1 MLTLVYFCIV
11 LGLLVCVHE
20 FGHFAAAK
28 LCGVYVER
36 FSIGFGPTIL
46 QWKGKETTY
55 CISVIPLGGYVQMA
69 GQSDLPDEEE
79 KEAEKGIPPE
89 RFYSAKTVW
98 QRLCIILAGPCM
110 NLFFA
115 IPLAIAL
122 LCYGQKTALTPNGII
137 VSMVIPG
144 SPAEAAGIEPG
155 DKILKLNGAEISTWN
170 AFVDEIRANLYEPVT
185 LTTSRKDEEFELT
198 VTPDLNEEKGYLGL
212 GIAMYPPAQV
222 EKVVSQTSPLKEGD
236 VFLSIKGLSNERCGF
251 ELLSQTIRSLPDTN
265 VTVTVANYPASR
277 LSNETVQPE
286 ERTFELAIGKK
297 NKCQLFDIVNV
308 DGRARLSLRPD
319 APEELWTLEGA
330 KILALND
337 RPLQLSE
344 EDYFESCDVGSVTA
358 CVAIA
363 QQSGKYKRET
373 LVTSLVSR
381 VEYMGH
387 AGIMLK
393 PASEMVREPFLS
405 ALKKSPAKAWT
416 KVTETLK
423 TLKLL
428 FVGSLKVNN
437 LSGPVGIARMT
448 GAAAQRG
455 FDVLLNFVLLITVNL
470 GVLNLL
476 PLPVLDG
483 GHVVLLIAEGI
494 RRKPLPEK
502 FLLWYQRVGLIFLLA
517 LFAYVMLNDVG
528 RWVKDS
534 EFLGTLLGKF
544 FH

>member
-1 MLTLVYFCIV
+1 MC
-11 LGLLVCVHE
+11 
-20 FGHFAAAK
+20 
-28 LCGVYVER
+28 
-36 FSIGFGPTIL
+36 
-46 QWKGKETTY
+46 
-55 CISVIPLGGYVQMA
+55 
-69 GQSDLPDEEE
+69 
-79 KEAEKGIPPE
+79 
-89 RFYSAKTVW
+89 
-98 QRLCIILAGPCM
+98 
-110 NLFFA
+110 
-115 IPLAIAL
+115 
-122 LCYGQKTALTPNGII
+122 I

-155 DKILKLNGAEISTWN
+155 DKILKLNGAEITTWN
-170 AFVDEIRANLYEPVT
+170 AFVDKIRASLYTPVT
-185 LTTSRKDEEFELT
+185 LTTSRKDEKFELT

-212 GIAMYPPAQV
+212 GIAMSPPAQV
-222 EKVVSQTSPLKEGD
+222 EKVVNPNSSLKEGD
-236 VFLSIKGLSNERCGF
+236 VFLSIEGLQPEDCCF
-251 ELLSQTIRSLPDTN
+251 ETLSQTIRLLPDTN
-265 VTVTVANYPASR
+265 VVATVANYPASR
-277 LSNETVQPE
+277 MSNETVQPE
-286 ERTFELAIGKK
+286 ERKITLAIGKK
-297 NKCQLFDIVNV
+297 KKCQLFDIVNV
-308 DGRARLSLRPD
+308 EGRARLSLRPGT
-319 APEELWTLEGA
+319 PESLWPLEGA

-344 EDYFESCDVGSVTA
+344 EDYFEACNIGSVTA

-387 AGIMLK
+387 AGILLK

-502 FLLWYQRVGLIFLLA
+502 FLLWYQRIGLIFLLA
-517 LFAYVMLNDVG
+517 LFAFVMLNDVG

>member
-69 GQSDLPDEEE
+69 GQSDLPDEEQ
-79 KEAEKGIPPE
+79 KEAEKNIPPE

-98 QRLCIILAGPCM
+98 QRLCIILAGPFM

-170 AFVDEIRANLYEPVT
+170 AFVDEIRANLYTPVT
-185 LTTSRKDEEFELT
+185 LTTSRKDEKFELT

-212 GIAMYPPAQV
+212 GIAMSPPAQV
-222 EKVVSQTSPLKEGD
+222 EKVVNPDSSLKEGD
-236 VFLSIKGLSNERCGF
+236 VFLSIEGLQPEDCCF
-251 ELLSQTIRSLPDTN
+251 ETLSQTIRLLPDTN
-265 VTVTVANYPASR
+265 VVATVANYPASR
-277 LSNETVQPE
+277 MSNETIQPK
-286 ERTFELAIGKK
+286 ERKITLAIGKK
-297 NKCQLFDIVNV
+297 KKCQLFDIVNV
-308 DGRARLSLRPD
+308 EGRARLSLRPGT
-319 APEELWTLEGA
+319 PESLWPLEGA

-344 EDYFESCDVGSVTA
+344 EDYFEACNIGSVTA

-393 PASEMVREPFLS
+393 PA
-405 ALKKSPAKAWT
+405 
-416 KVTETLK
+416 
-423 TLKLL
+423 
-428 FVGSLKVNN
+428 
-437 LSGPVGIARMT
+437 
-448 GAAAQRG
+448 
-455 FDVLLNFVLLITVNL
+455 
-470 GVLNLL
+470 
-476 PLPVLDG
+476 
-483 GHVVLLIAEGI
+483 
-494 RRKPLPEK
+494 
-502 FLLWYQRVGLIFLLA
+502 
-517 LFAYVMLNDVG
+517 
-528 RWVKDS
+528 
-534 EFLGTLLGKF
+534 
-544 FH
+544 

>member
-1 MLTLVYFCIV
+1 MPALR
-11 LGLLVCVHE
+11 HR
-20 FGHFAAAK
+20 
-28 LCGVYVER
+28 ER
-36 FSIGFGPTIL
+36 GR
-46 QWKGKETTY
+46 
-55 CISVIPLGGYVQMA
+55 
-69 GQSDLPDEEE
+69 QS
-79 KEAEKGIPPE
+79 
-89 RFYSAKTVW
+89 
-98 QRLCIILAGPCM
+98 Q
-110 NLFFA
+110 
-115 IPLAIAL
+115 
-122 LCYGQKTALTPNGII
+122 
-137 VSMVIPG
+137 
-144 SPAEAAGIEPG
+144 
-155 DKILKLNGAEISTWN
+155 
-170 AFVDEIRANLYEPVT
+170 
-185 LTTSRKDEEFELT
+185 
-198 VTPDLNEEKGYLGL
+198 
-212 GIAMYPPAQV
+212 AQ
-222 EKVVSQTSPLKEGD
+222 
-236 VFLSIKGLSNERCGF
+236 
-251 ELLSQTIRSLPDTN
+251 
-265 VTVTVANYPASR
+265 
-277 LSNETVQPE
+277 
-286 ERTFELAIGKK
+286 
-297 NKCQLFDIVNV
+297 
-308 DGRARLSLRPD
+308 LRPG
-319 APEELWTLEGA
+319 APESLWPLEGA

-344 EDYFESCDVGSVTA
+344 EDYFEACNIGSVTA

-393 PASEMVREPFLS
+393 PASEMVKEPFLT

-502 FLLWYQRVGLIFLLA
+502 FLLWYQRIGLIFLLA
-517 LFAYVMLNDVG
+517 LFAFVMLNDVG

>member
-1 MLTLVYFCIV
+1 MLTLIYFCIV

-55 CISVIPLGGYVQMA
+55 CISLIPLGGYVQMA
-69 GQSDLPDEEE
+69 GQSDLPDEEQ
-79 KEAEKGIPPE
+79 KEAEKDIPPE

-98 QRLCIILAGPCM
+98 QRLCIILAGPGM

-115 IPLAIAL
+115 LPLAVAL
-122 LCYGQKTALTPNGII
+122 LCYGEKVAILPDGIT
-137 VSMVIPG
+137 VSQVIQG
-144 SPAEAAGIEPG
+144 SPADAAGIAPG
-155 DKILKLNGAEISTWN
+155 DRILKLNGEPVTTWN
-170 AFVDEIRANLYEPVT
+170 AFVEEIRANLYSPVT
-185 LTTSRKDEEFELT
+185 LTTSRDGKDIELS

-212 GIAMYPPAQV
+212 GIAMSPPAQV
-222 EKVVSQTSPLKEGD
+222 EKIASLDSPLREGD
-236 VFLSIKGLSNERCGF
+236 VFLAIEGLPSSSCSF
-251 ELLSQTIRSLPDTN
+251 EELSQTIRALPDTN
-265 VTVTVANYPASR
+265 ITVTVANYKKSR
-277 LSNETVQPE
+277 RADESQQPE
-286 ERTFELAIGKK
+286 KRTVKLAIGKK
-297 NKCQLFDIVNV
+297 KKCQLFDIVNV
-308 DGRARLSLRPD
+308 DGRARLSLRPG
-319 APEELWTLEGA
+319 APESLWSLEGA

-337 RPLQLSE
+337 RPLALSQ
-344 EDYFESCDVGSVTA
+344 EDYFEACGIGSITA
-358 CVAIA
+358 CVAVA
-363 QQSGKYKRET
+363 AQSGKYRRET
-373 LVTSLVSR
+373 LVTTLVSR

-387 AGIMLK
+387 AGILLK

-405 ALKKSPAKAWT
+405 ALKKSPAKAWA
-416 KVTETLK
+416 KVVETLR

-428 FVGSLKVNN
+428 FAGSLKVNN

-502 FLLWYQRVGLIFLLA
+502 FLLWYQRIGLMLLLA
-517 LFAYVMLNDVG
+517 LFALVMLNDVG
-528 RWVKDS
+528 RWIKDS

-544 FH
+544 FR